1 MSMITYETARAATGG
16 DVLALEEVLAHLDGY
31 IDRLCTQPYVDDAE
45 RVTYGVDSQRKTY
58 LQGKLLAAILRYD
71 IDG

>member
-1 MSMITYETARAATGG
+1 MQMITYETARAATGG
-16 DVLALEEVLAHLDGY
+16 DVLALEKVLAHLDGY
-31 IDRLCTQPYVDDAE
+31 IDRLCTQPYVDGVE